1 MKESNLIPRRWGD
14 SLHYDFRHRVPTDLV
29 EYFGG
34 RRQFQIS
41 LNSVSNKETLLVCHN
56 LKNILENLYNEIRS
70 GMRDLTLSDIKDIL
84 RIEVRKSILHSGH
97 VSEGHNEIF
106 DSMRKIESLE
116 KVYSREINMRKSL
129 VTEPKEVRD
138 SVDKKLR
145 LIFEGLEINLDPKS
159 VNYRKLRSSF
169 IDLYLLRFKWIKDL
183 MDESGRTDDDFK
195 REVDEKLKMN
205 LFPELEIPPSVQI
218 QVGDQILNPVIENLA
233 PEPPQPYRDIG
244 SNSDNSSNEDNQIIK
259 RSNLSTLQSNPISRC
274 IKKYFDDKVDGDLRI
289 KSEREIKHSLNLLVE
304 GFGDIPIGMVDI
316 ENGTK
321 FKTDIKNLPTNRK
334 KLPRFR
340 DKTFHEL
347 MSMNIKKEERIS
359 VVTFNKHI
367 QYVSSFMNW
376 CVIHGYSDVNPFK
389 GMKLKVKTNP
399 RDQRDRFSE
408 LELKQ
413 IFNKDNFIYFTAVE
427 KGRWENYWVPLISV
441 FSGLRLG
448 EICPLYLDNIKEI
461 KGSHRN
467 KRWCID
473 ILEEPKRPD
482 KKLKTLSSRRV
493 VPIHDTLIDL
503 GLIEFIELLKKKF
516 PDRERLFQELPY
528 GENSYNRNV
537 SRFFNSRYLPK
548 LGIKTSKKNFHSFRH
563 TVSDHL
569 KQKGVEPHFINEL
582 LGHNS
587 GNIDLERYGKGYN
600 PDIIFNK
607 CVNKILYETS
617 HTRSIDFKS
626 LKLNWDKLII

>member
-14 SLHYDFRHRVPTDLV
+14 SLHYDFRHRVPTDLI

-304 GFGDIPIGMVDI
+304 DFGDIPIRMVDI
-316 ENGTK
+316 EKGTK

-347 MSMNIKKEERIS
+347 ISMNIKKEERIS